1 MCKNW
6 LTLSSSDSPEIAFT
20 FVKATRTKREE
31 DERSP
36 GRPNPPID
44 VYKRQDLKNR
54 GVKDVLFFCVDG
66 LPGFKEAIQAVYP
79 QAEIQRLSLIHI

>member
-1 MCKNW
+1 MWKNW

-36 GRPNPPID
+36 GRPNHPIPLLYASRAKFSQKVFLGCLGD
-44 VYKRQDLKNR
+44 KY
-54 GVKDVLFFCVDG
+54 
-66 LPGFKEAIQAVYP
+66 I
-79 QAEIQRLSLIHI
+79 

>member
-1 MCKNW
+1 MWKNW

-36 GRPNPPID
+36 GSPNHPIPLLYASRAKFSQKVFLGCLGD
-44 VYKRQDLKNR
+44 KY
-54 GVKDVLFFCVDG
+54 
-66 LPGFKEAIQAVYP
+66 I
-79 QAEIQRLSLIHI
+79 

>member
-1 MCKNW
+1 MWKNW

-36 GRPNPPID
+36 GRPNT
-44 VYKRQDLKNR
+44 
-54 GVKDVLFFCVDG
+54 
-66 LPGFKEAIQAVYP
+66 
-79 QAEIQRLSLIHI
+79 HIPLLYALRAKFSQKVFLGCLGDKYI

>member
-1 MCKNW
+1 MWKNW

-36 GRPNPPID
+36 GKEFMKAITD
-44 VYKRQDLKNR
+44 MEYKQPEPVPYELKH
-54 GVKDVLFFCVDG
+54 V
-66 LPGFKEAIQAVYP
+66 P
-79 QAEIQRLSLIHI
+79 QYVQLKLAL